1 MPASPDFLTAFTI
14 SFEAIG
20 RLFLVAL
27 VGFIAVRRN
36 LVSQQGVDGLV
47 RLMIDLIVPCALSVS
62 MIKGFRL
69 EILSEA
75 WPLILVPAI
84 FLPASAMLSLLY
96 FRLWPGD
103 NPQADRALSALSAI
117 PNSFYI
123 PLPLAIAVT
132 PPEHHVLVGV
142 LIGAAVLA
150 VNPLQWTMGTFMVM
164 GDSARKVAT
173 VATSL
178 RQALNGPVIGV
189 VGGVALSFLPGFP
202 EAARA
207 EAGSFMPLRMLL
219 RAMELAGSAMPPLA
233 MILTGALIAKCELR
247 RAISVRRVLPVLAM
261 RFLITPGLV
270 LLAIRGGLL
279 PVSGLPAFIL
289 MLVAASP
296 PAMNLALAAKRYDGD
311 WSIISGVQ
319 LVASL
324 VALAALPI
332 WMSIGLLL

>member
-1 MPASPDFLTAFTI
+1 MPFAS
-14 SFEAIG
+14 
-20 RLFLVAL
+20 
-27 VGFIAVRRN
+27 
-36 LVSQQGVDGLV
+36 
-47 RLMIDLIVPCALSVS
+47 
-62 MIKGFRL
+62 
-69 EILSEA
+69 
-75 WPLILVPAI
+75 WPATNA
-84 FLPASAMLSLLY
+84 ASCS
-96 FRLWPGD
+96 PI
-103 NPQADRALSALSAI
+103 ADRTAHRLPI
-117 PNSFYI
+117 YI
-123 PLPLAIAVT
+123 P
-132 PPEHHVLVGV
+132 
-142 LIGAAVLA
+142 
-150 VNPLQWTMGTFMVM
+150 
-164 GDSARKVAT
+164 SRARC
-173 VATSL
+173 S
-178 RQALNGPVIGV
+178 
-189 VGGVALSFLPGFP
+189 S
-202 EAARA
+202 
-207 EAGSFMPLRMLL
+207 L